1 MSYWEMLKRGNF
13 SDEPAPAP
21 QHTRKMTAY
30 DKFKQKKRLKSITA
44 EPKPNVEV
52 FRPKSLNEV
61 ENLIDK
67 MKGQEG
73 IIVDLNKVGL
83 QQAQRM
89 LDFLSGAVY
98 ALNGT
103 VKHLKD
109 RIYVF
114 SPQGIYLG

>member
-13 SDEPAPAP
+13 TDEPAP
-21 QHTRKMTAY
+21 QRTRKMTAY
-30 DKFKQKKRLKSITA
+30 DKFKQKKRLKPIA

-73 IIVDLNKVGL
+73 IIVDLNKVGM